1 MKVGI
6 NIDRSIEELE
16 VLITAQEQSRTVNA
30 LYEHIVEF
38 DKKSLE
44 TLTAY
49 RDDIAKIVNVTDVFR
64 IYTGNQKVYIQTHQ
78 GEYAI
83 RYRLYELEAALD
95 KKQFLRIS
103 NSEIVNVKKIRD
115 IDLSIIGRICI
126 ATFTWLGL
134 ACGIAYLFS
143 ENVEFE
149 PVKQGVGYVLSLTVG
164 MLPLAWTGQWFKHIF
179 IGIFSYIIIV
189 AVVSLF
195 LFMIGL
201 VKLKCDVDEIKQA
214 IGIGKE
220 VNHEE
225 I

>member
-6 NIDRSIEELE
+6 NIDRSVEEVE

-64 IYTGNQKVYIQTHQ
+64 IYMGNQKAYIQTHQ

-103 NSEIVNVKKIRD
+103 NSEIINVKKIRD
-115 IDLSIIGRICI
+115 IDLSLIGRICI
-126 ATFTWLGL
+126 RFEDNTQTYVSRRYIPKIKKSLG
-134 ACGIAYLFS
+134 I
-143 ENVEFE
+143 
-149 PVKQGVGYVLSLTVG
+149 
-164 MLPLAWTGQWFKHIF
+164 
-179 IGIFSYIIIV
+179 
-189 AVVSLF
+189 
-195 LFMIGL
+195 
-201 VKLKCDVDEIKQA
+201 
-214 IGIGKE
+214 
-220 VNHEE
+220 
-225 I
+225 

>member
-1 MKVGI
+1 MQIGGDTLKVGI
-6 NIDRSIEELE
+6 NIDRSVEEVE

-64 IYTGNQKVYIQTHQ
+64 IYMGNQKVYIQTHQ

-103 NSEIVNVKKIRD
+103 NSEIINVKKIRD
-115 IDLSIIGRICI
+115 IDLSLIGRICI
-126 ATFTWLGL
+126 R
-134 ACGIAYLFS
+134 
-143 ENVEFE
+143 FE
-149 PVKQGVGYVLSLTVG
+149 DNTQTYVLRRYIPKIKKSL
-164 MLPLAWTGQWFKHIF
+164 
-179 IGIFSYIIIV
+179 GI
-189 AVVSLF
+189 
-195 LFMIGL
+195 
-201 VKLKCDVDEIKQA
+201 
-214 IGIGKE
+214 
-220 VNHEE
+220 
-225 I
+225 

>member
-6 NIDRSIEELE
+6 NIDHSVEEVE

-49 RDDIAKIVNVTDVFR
+49 RDDIAKIVNMTDVFR

-103 NSEIVNVKKIRD
+103 NSEIINVKKIRD

-126 ATFTWLGL
+126 R
-134 ACGIAYLFS
+134 
-143 ENVEFE
+143 FE
-149 PVKQGVGYVLSLTVG
+149 DNTQTYVLRRYIPKIKKSL
-164 MLPLAWTGQWFKHIF
+164 
-179 IGIFSYIIIV
+179 GI
-189 AVVSLF
+189 
-195 LFMIGL
+195 
-201 VKLKCDVDEIKQA
+201 
-214 IGIGKE
+214 
-220 VNHEE
+220 
-225 I
+225 

>member
-6 NIDRSIEELE
+6 NIDRSVEEVE

-64 IYTGNQKVYIQTHQ
+64 IYMGNQKVYIQTHQ

-103 NSEIVNVKKIRD
+103 NSEIINVKKIRD
-115 IDLSIIGRICI
+115 IDLSLIGRICI
-126 ATFTWLGL
+126 R
-134 ACGIAYLFS
+134 
-143 ENVEFE
+143 FE
-149 PVKQGVGYVLSLTVG
+149 DNTQTYVLRRYIPKIKKSL
-164 MLPLAWTGQWFKHIF
+164 
-179 IGIFSYIIIV
+179 GI
-189 AVVSLF
+189 
-195 LFMIGL
+195 
-201 VKLKCDVDEIKQA
+201 
-214 IGIGKE
+214 
-220 VNHEE
+220 
-225 I
+225 

>member
-6 NIDRSIEELE
+6 NIDRSVEEVE
-16 VLITAQEQSRTVNA
+16 VLITAQEQSRTVDA

-49 RDDIAKIVNVTDVFR
+49 RDDIAKIVNVNDVFR

-126 ATFTWLGL
+126 RFADNSQAYVSRRYIPKIKKSLG
-134 ACGIAYLFS
+134 I
-143 ENVEFE
+143 
-149 PVKQGVGYVLSLTVG
+149 
-164 MLPLAWTGQWFKHIF
+164 
-179 IGIFSYIIIV
+179 
-189 AVVSLF
+189 
-195 LFMIGL
+195 
-201 VKLKCDVDEIKQA
+201 
-214 IGIGKE
+214 
-220 VNHEE
+220 
-225 I
+225 

>member
-1 MKVGI
+1 MQIGGDTLKVGI
-6 NIDRSIEELE
+6 NIDRSVEEVE

-49 RDDIAKIVNVTDVFR
+49 RDDIAKIVNMTDVFR

-103 NSEIVNVKKIRD
+103 NSEIINVKKIRD
-115 IDLSIIGRICI
+115 IDLSLIGRICI
-126 ATFTWLGL
+126 RFEDNTQTYVSRRYIPKIKKSLG
-134 ACGIAYLFS
+134 I
-143 ENVEFE
+143 
-149 PVKQGVGYVLSLTVG
+149 
-164 MLPLAWTGQWFKHIF
+164 
-179 IGIFSYIIIV
+179 
-189 AVVSLF
+189 
-195 LFMIGL
+195 
-201 VKLKCDVDEIKQA
+201 
-214 IGIGKE
+214 
-220 VNHEE
+220 
-225 I
+225 

>member
-6 NIDRSIEELE
+6 NIDRSVEEVE

-49 RDDIAKIVNVTDVFR
+49 RDDIAKIVNMTDVFR

-103 NSEIVNVKKIRD
+103 NSEIINVKKIRD
-115 IDLSIIGRICI
+115 IDLSLIGRICI
-126 ATFTWLGL
+126 RFEDNTQTYVSRRYIPKIKKSLG
-134 ACGIAYLFS
+134 I
-143 ENVEFE
+143 
-149 PVKQGVGYVLSLTVG
+149 
-164 MLPLAWTGQWFKHIF
+164 
-179 IGIFSYIIIV
+179 
-189 AVVSLF
+189 
-195 LFMIGL
+195 
-201 VKLKCDVDEIKQA
+201 
-214 IGIGKE
+214 
-220 VNHEE
+220 
-225 I
+225 

>member
-1 MKVGI
+1 MQIGGDTLKVGI
-6 NIDRSIEELE
+6 NIDHSVEEVE

-49 RDDIAKIVNVTDVFR
+49 KDDIAKIVNVTDVFR

-103 NSEIVNVKKIRD
+103 NSEIVNIKKIRD
-115 IDLSIIGRICI
+115 IDLSITGRICI
-126 ATFTWLGL
+126 RFLNDTQTYVSRRYIPKIKKSLG
-134 ACGIAYLFS
+134 I
-143 ENVEFE
+143 
-149 PVKQGVGYVLSLTVG
+149 
-164 MLPLAWTGQWFKHIF
+164 
-179 IGIFSYIIIV
+179 
-189 AVVSLF
+189 
-195 LFMIGL
+195 
-201 VKLKCDVDEIKQA
+201 
-214 IGIGKE
+214 
-220 VNHEE
+220 
-225 I
+225 

>member
-6 NIDRSIEELE
+6 NIDHSVEEVE

-64 IYTGNQKVYIQTHQ
+64 IYMGNQKVYIQTHQ

-103 NSEIVNVKKIRD
+103 NSEIINVKKIRD
-115 IDLSIIGRICI
+115 IDLSLIGRICI
-126 ATFTWLGL
+126 RFEDNTQTYVSRKYIPKIKKSLG
-134 ACGIAYLFS
+134 I
-143 ENVEFE
+143 
-149 PVKQGVGYVLSLTVG
+149 
-164 MLPLAWTGQWFKHIF
+164 
-179 IGIFSYIIIV
+179 
-189 AVVSLF
+189 
-195 LFMIGL
+195 
-201 VKLKCDVDEIKQA
+201 
-214 IGIGKE
+214 
-220 VNHEE
+220 
-225 I
+225 

>member
-6 NIDRSIEELE
+6 NIDHSVEEVE

-49 RDDIAKIVNVTDVFR
+49 RDDIAKIVNMTDVFR

-103 NSEIVNVKKIRD
+103 NSEIVNIKKIRD

-126 ATFTWLGL
+126 R
-134 ACGIAYLFS
+134 
-143 ENVEFE
+143 FE
-149 PVKQGVGYVLSLTVG
+149 DNTQTYVSRRYIPKIKKSLR
-164 MLPLAWTGQWFKHIF
+164 I
-179 IGIFSYIIIV
+179 
-189 AVVSLF
+189 
-195 LFMIGL
+195 
-201 VKLKCDVDEIKQA
+201 
-214 IGIGKE
+214 
-220 VNHEE
+220 
-225 I
+225 

>member
-6 NIDRSIEELE
+6 NIDRSVEEVE

-64 IYTGNQKVYIQTHQ
+64 IYMGNQKVYIQTHQ

-126 ATFTWLGL
+126 RFEDNTQTYVSRRYIPKIKKSLG
-134 ACGIAYLFS
+134 I
-143 ENVEFE
+143 
-149 PVKQGVGYVLSLTVG
+149 
-164 MLPLAWTGQWFKHIF
+164 
-179 IGIFSYIIIV
+179 
-189 AVVSLF
+189 
-195 LFMIGL
+195 
-201 VKLKCDVDEIKQA
+201 
-214 IGIGKE
+214 
-220 VNHEE
+220 
-225 I
+225 

>member
-6 NIDRSIEELE
+6 NIDRSVEEVE

-30 LYEHIVEF
+30 LYGHIVEF

-83 RYRLYELEAALD
+83 RYRLYELEADLD

-103 NSEIVNVKKIRD
+103 NSEIVNIKKIRD

-126 ATFTWLGL
+126 RFEDNTQTYVSRRYIPKIKKSLG
-134 ACGIAYLFS
+134 I
-143 ENVEFE
+143 
-149 PVKQGVGYVLSLTVG
+149 
-164 MLPLAWTGQWFKHIF
+164 
-179 IGIFSYIIIV
+179 
-189 AVVSLF
+189 
-195 LFMIGL
+195 
-201 VKLKCDVDEIKQA
+201 
-214 IGIGKE
+214 
-220 VNHEE
+220 
-225 I
+225 

>member
-1 MKVGI
+1 MQIGGDTLKVGI
-6 NIDRSIEELE
+6 NIDHSVEEVE

-49 RDDIAKIVNVTDVFR
+49 RDDIAKIVNMTDVFR

-103 NSEIVNVKKIRD
+103 NSEIVNIKKIRD

-126 ATFTWLGL
+126 RFEDNTQTYVSRRYIPKIKKSLG
-134 ACGIAYLFS
+134 I
-143 ENVEFE
+143 
-149 PVKQGVGYVLSLTVG
+149 
-164 MLPLAWTGQWFKHIF
+164 
-179 IGIFSYIIIV
+179 
-189 AVVSLF
+189 
-195 LFMIGL
+195 
-201 VKLKCDVDEIKQA
+201 
-214 IGIGKE
+214 
-220 VNHEE
+220 
-225 I
+225 

>member
-6 NIDRSIEELE
+6 NIDRSVEEVE

-64 IYTGNQKVYIQTHQ
+64 IYMGNQKVYIQTHQ

-95 KKQFLRIS
+95 KKQFLRTS
-103 NSEIVNVKKIRD
+103 NSEIINVKKIRD
-115 IDLSIIGRICI
+115 IDLSLIGRICI
-126 ATFTWLGL
+126 RFEDNTQTYVSRRYIPKIKKSLG
-134 ACGIAYLFS
+134 I
-143 ENVEFE
+143 
-149 PVKQGVGYVLSLTVG
+149 
-164 MLPLAWTGQWFKHIF
+164 
-179 IGIFSYIIIV
+179 
-189 AVVSLF
+189 
-195 LFMIGL
+195 
-201 VKLKCDVDEIKQA
+201 
-214 IGIGKE
+214 
-220 VNHEE
+220 
-225 I
+225 

>member
-1 MKVGI
+1 MQIGGDTLKVGI
-6 NIDRSIEELE
+6 NIDHSVEEVE

-49 RDDIAKIVNVTDVFR
+49 RDDIAKIVNMTDVFR

-83 RYRLYELEAALD
+83 RYRLYELEEALD

-103 NSEIVNVKKIRD
+103 NSEIVNIKKIRD

-126 ATFTWLGL
+126 RFEDNTQTYVSRRYIPKIKKSLG
-134 ACGIAYLFS
+134 I
-143 ENVEFE
+143 
-149 PVKQGVGYVLSLTVG
+149 
-164 MLPLAWTGQWFKHIF
+164 
-179 IGIFSYIIIV
+179 
-189 AVVSLF
+189 
-195 LFMIGL
+195 
-201 VKLKCDVDEIKQA
+201 
-214 IGIGKE
+214 
-220 VNHEE
+220 
-225 I
+225 

>member
-6 NIDRSIEELE
+6 NIDRSVEEVE

-64 IYTGNQKVYIQTHQ
+64 IYMGNQKVYIQTHQ

-103 NSEIVNVKKIRD
+103 NSEIVNIKKIRD

-126 ATFTWLGL
+126 RFEDNTQTYVSRRYIPKIKKSLG
-134 ACGIAYLFS
+134 I
-143 ENVEFE
+143 
-149 PVKQGVGYVLSLTVG
+149 
-164 MLPLAWTGQWFKHIF
+164 
-179 IGIFSYIIIV
+179 
-189 AVVSLF
+189 
-195 LFMIGL
+195 
-201 VKLKCDVDEIKQA
+201 
-214 IGIGKE
+214 
-220 VNHEE
+220 
-225 I
+225 

>member
-1 MKVGI
+1 LKVGI
-6 NIDRSIEELE
+6 NIDHSVEEVE

-103 NSEIVNVKKIRD
+103 NSEIINVKKIRD

-126 ATFTWLGL
+126 RFEDNTQTYVSRRYIPKIKKSLG
-134 ACGIAYLFS
+134 I
-143 ENVEFE
+143 
-149 PVKQGVGYVLSLTVG
+149 
-164 MLPLAWTGQWFKHIF
+164 
-179 IGIFSYIIIV
+179 
-189 AVVSLF
+189 
-195 LFMIGL
+195 
-201 VKLKCDVDEIKQA
+201 
-214 IGIGKE
+214 
-220 VNHEE
+220 
-225 I
+225 

>member
-6 NIDRSIEELE
+6 NIDRSVEEVE

-103 NSEIVNVKKIRD
+103 NSEIVNIKKIRD

-126 ATFTWLGL
+126 RFEDNTQTYVSRRYIPKIKKSLG
-134 ACGIAYLFS
+134 I
-143 ENVEFE
+143 
-149 PVKQGVGYVLSLTVG
+149 
-164 MLPLAWTGQWFKHIF
+164 
-179 IGIFSYIIIV
+179 
-189 AVVSLF
+189 
-195 LFMIGL
+195 
-201 VKLKCDVDEIKQA
+201 
-214 IGIGKE
+214 
-220 VNHEE
+220 
-225 I
+225 

>member
-6 NIDRSIEELE
+6 NIDHSVEEVE

-49 RDDIAKIVNVTDVFR
+49 RDDIAKIVNMTDVFR

-95 KKQFLRIS
+95 KKLFLRIS
-103 NSEIVNVKKIRD
+103 NSEIVNIKKIRD

-126 ATFTWLGL
+126 RFEDNTQTYVSRRYIPKIKKSLG
-134 ACGIAYLFS
+134 I
-143 ENVEFE
+143 
-149 PVKQGVGYVLSLTVG
+149 
-164 MLPLAWTGQWFKHIF
+164 
-179 IGIFSYIIIV
+179 
-189 AVVSLF
+189 
-195 LFMIGL
+195 
-201 VKLKCDVDEIKQA
+201 
-214 IGIGKE
+214 
-220 VNHEE
+220 
-225 I
+225 